1 MKTFLLNKH
10 QNLLVKKITTLLLIL
25 FTSTLFSQGNTCAT
39 ATTIAVNTTCVNT
52 SYNIASTFTDSGT
65 TLTACGT
72 SYRDGWYS
80 FTTGATT
87 TSITIDGTTNRRMG
101 LALYS
106 GACASPVQVAC
117 VNNNA
122 ASETLTATVTPSTT
136 YKLRIFRSNNAGTND
151 MTGNI
156 CVYSAPAASGNFT
169 CATATSLPCGTTA
182 LAGTT
187 VGSTGATAH
196 GTGCS
201 MSNYGAWYTFVGD
214 GQLTTRSSTAGSG
227 FDHEMSVSTG
237 SCGSFTSL
245 ACQDSGLSG
254 GTESYTFST
263 TNGVNYYVYV
273 AHYSTS
279 GSTTG
284 TFTISRTCSAPIAN
298 DNCSGAVNVTVNPT
312 RTCTATTAGTLF
324 GATDSGVTGS
334 TCGGT
339 DDDDVWFSFVA
350 TSTTHHIELLNVA
363 GSTTDLYHA
372 VYSGTCGTLGAA
384 LLCSDPNTS
393 VITGLTPGNTYYL
406 QVYSWTSTTGQN
418 STFDVC
424 ISTDPPCTTP
434 AAQASGFTSGTVTST
449 AFPASFSGTADSYLV
464 IRSTSATPPSQPVNG
479 VVYTAANIG
488 TLGAGLTF
496 VQNGTATTIAGT
508 GLNGN
513 TRYYYYIYA
522 YNNTNCSGGPLYN
535 ASGALTGN
543 AVTCPATPSPVTTSA
558 TLNSINFSWPSSIGG
573 GINAVSYQLQ
583 VTTDAGYTINVLGSP
598 FTINDPTITY
608 NLTGLTANTT
618 YYYRIRANNGCWS
631 PYTTGTATTG
641 YCTANNSTNTTYYIS
656 GITTA
661 GGVTNINNTPTG
673 FTAGGYANYTA
684 MVVSQNAGLGFNIT
698 ATHPSSTYGYTV
710 WVDWNNDLDFNDV
723 GETVLSTGYVAT
735 PATLGTV
742 TIPGGTAP
750 GNYRMRI
757 RNAYL
762 SNPAPSCGDFAYGE
776 AEDYTIT
783 VLVPAP
789 CSGTPTGG
797 TVSTSPNT
805 GWPGSTYTVS
815 ASGYTY
821 ASNMTYQWQYSTDAG
836 ATWTNAGAATTSYSN
851 YTATAPASG
860 DVHWQLIVTCT
871 NSSQS
876 ATSSTAVFVT
886 MTVSVVETGC
896 PNVVSGGLGLSGSDP
911 APITCI
917 SPSGCVDLE
926 ATYLD
931 LGETTSYIV
940 EPIAYNPPFSF
951 SGLANPVSVNTDD
964 VWSPVVNLPF
974 DFCFYGNTYN
984 QCVIGSNG
992 ILTFNTALAGGSSG
1006 YSFANNIPI
1015 SGDPRLIENSIFG
1028 VFHDINPGVGG
1039 EVGWEL
1045 ITLPSG
1051 CRALVASWSDVPMFD
1066 ENSILYTGMMVL
1078 YENSNIIEVYIQEK
1092 NIDNFGAG
1100 TWNDGNAVVGIQ
1112 NSTGTLASVPPGR
1125 NGLDANWAATNEAW
1139 RFVPNGNSIASIT
1152 WYEGSGVS
1160 GTVVGTTDVI
1170 NVCPASTTIYTAE
1183 ITYTLCDGRTITE
1196 LDETTVT
1203 VNKDKTWNG
1212 STSTNWNTASNWTP
1226 AGVPVITESV
1236 FIPNVAND
1244 PIIGAGAD
1252 ALACSLN
1259 VETGAV
1265 LTINSGRNLVVTNG
1279 ITVATGGTLNIQNTA
1294 NLVQVN
1300 DAAINSGNINMERI
1314 TNVRLQDY
1322 SYWSSPV
1329 ESFPVQN
1336 VSPLTPAANI
1346 FEWGTT
1352 APNANGGEGTWL
1364 NTSESM
1370 IPAKGYILR
1379 APAGFTN
1386 ASTSPLTAN
1395 FVGVPNNGVFTPTI
1409 FRGTD
1414 YITVGTQGMLRTI
1427 TDDNWNLIGNPYPS
1441 ALGVNEFLTFPS
1453 NNTIVGGIRIWTHGQ
1468 LPTNAVD
1475 PFYQDF
1481 ITNYYPSDYITINL
1495 TGATSGP
1502 GDYKIGSGQG
1512 FMVLMNPG
1520 TPGSSS
1526 VTFNNSMRSA
1536 SFANNQFYRNSTIEN
1551 NADTIEQN
1559 RIWLDLVGSTGA
1571 VNRMLVGYVTNATQ
1585 DEDAL
1590 YDSFTDY
1597 KPSQNFYSLIGNDP
1611 MSIQGRALP
1620 FNVNDRVNLGVTIPQ
1635 EGTYNIAISA
1645 LDGLFETT
1653 NQNIYI
1659 EDLENNII
1667 HNLKDSPYTFSASEG
1682 NITDR
1687 FVLRYT
1693 ENRLSND
1700 DLEDSNNNI
1709 FVITND
1715 HLTVKSTSL
1724 KIKSIIIHDILGRII
1739 SNKKNVNSNEIS
1751 FGNIQKSNTTL
1762 LLRIELDN
1770 GSFVT
1775 KKVIF

>member
-1 MKTFLLNKH
+1 MNNLLLTQTRK
-10 QNLLVKKITTLLLIL
+10 LLVKNSITLLLLL
-25 FTSTLFSQGNTCAT
+25 FTSTLFSQSNNCA
-39 ATTIAVNTTCVNT
+39 ATPTLSVGATCVTTN
-52 SYNIASTFTDSGT
+52 YNVEGTFTESGV
-65 TLTACGT
+65 TASCGT
-72 SYRDGWYS
+72 SLRDGWFT

-87 TSITIDGTTNRRMG
+87 TLISVTGTSNRRLG
-101 LALYS
+101 LAIYS
-106 GACASPVQVAC
+106 GACGTLTEVAC
-117 VNNNA
+117 TIPNNA
-122 ASETLTATVTPSTT
+122 NASLTNISVSPSTT
-136 YKLRIFRSNNAGTND
+136 YRLRLMRTNGPNSND
-151 MTGNI
+151 MTGTI
-156 CVYSAPAASGNFT
+156 CVVGSAAPSGNFT
-169 CATATSLPCGTTA
+169 CATATALPCGTTA

-214 GQLTTRSSTAGSG
+214 GQITTVSTNPS
-227 FDHEMSVSTG
+227 FDIKLSVATG
-237 SCGSFTSL
+237 SCGSLTNI
-245 ACQDSGLSG
+245 ACTDSSPE
-254 GTESYTFST
+254 TATFST
-263 TNGVNYYVYV
+263 TLGTTYYVYI
-273 AHYSTS
+273 AHWLS
-279 GSTTG
+279 GSTTTG
-284 TFTISRTCSAPIAN
+284 TFTISRACSAPIAN
-298 DNCSGAVNVTVNPT
+298 DNCAGAVSVPVNPT
-312 RTCTATTAGTLF
+312 RTCTSTTAGTIF

-350 TSTTHHIELLNVA
+350 TAPTHYIELLNVA

-372 VYSGTCGTLGAA
+372 VYAGSCASLGAA
-384 LLCSDPNTS
+384 ILCSDPNTS
-393 VITGLTPGNTYYL
+393 TVTGLTIGNTYFI
-406 QVYSWTSTTGQN
+406 QVYSWTSTTGQS

-424 ISTDPPCTTP
+424 VSTDPACAGTPIAGATTTSP
-434 AAQASGFTSGTVTST
+434 GSGAPGSSYTV
-449 AFPASFSGTADSYLV
+449 
-464 IRSTSATPPSQPVNG
+464 SATGYSTG
-479 VVYTAANIG
+479 VT
-488 TLGAGLTF
+488 GLTF
-496 VQNGTATTIAGT
+496 QWQYSTNGGSTW
-508 GLNGN
+508 
-513 TRYYYYIYA
+513 
-522 YNNTNCSGGPLYN
+522 TNQ
-535 ASGALTGN
+535 GA
-543 AVTCPATPSPVTTSA
+543 A
-558 TLNSINFSWPSSIGG
+558 
-573 GINAVSYQLQ
+573 
-583 VTTDAGYTINVLGSP
+583 
-598 FTINDPTITY
+598 
-608 NLTGLTANTT
+608 
-618 YYYRIRANNGCWS
+618 
-631 PYTTGTATTG
+631 TGT
-641 YCTANNSTNTTYYIS
+641 
-656 GITTA
+656 
-661 GGVTNINNTPTG
+661 
-673 FTAGGYANYTA
+673 YANYTA
-684 MVVSQNAGLGFNIT
+684 TAPALGTTVLWHLIVTCTNSSLT
-698 ATHPSSTYGYTV
+698 ATSSNGTFTSVSTLNVPASGNNSITCGTNTALYDNGGISANYVNNSNGYTV
-710 WVDWNNDLDFNDV
+710 INA
-723 GETVLSTGYVAT
+723 GTGAT
-735 PATLGTV
+735 INISGNYNTESIDYIRIYNGSGTGGTLLATYSGTGSINYTGTV
-742 TIPGGTAP
+742 GQTLTVQFTSDSSLTYSGFT
-750 GNYRMRI
+750 
-757 RNAYL
+757 L
-762 SNPAPSCGDFAYGE
+762 SVTFTGVCNP
-776 AEDYTIT
+776 
-783 VLVPAP
+783 VP
-789 CSGTPTGG
+789 CTGTPTGG
-797 TVSTSPNT
+797 TVTTSPNT
-805 GWPGSTYTVS
+805 GWPGTAYIVS
-815 ASGYTY
+815 ATGYTQ
-821 ASNMTYQWQYSTDAG
+821 ALNMTYQWQYSTDAG
-836 ATWTNAGAATTSYSN
+836 ATWTNAGAATASYAN
-851 YTATAPASG
+851 YSATAPASG

-876 ATSSTAVFVT
+876 ATSSTGVFVT

-964 VWSPVVNLPF
+964 VWSPIINLPF
-974 DFCFYGNTYN
+974 DFCFYDNTYN

-992 ILTFNTALAGGSSG
+992 VLTFNTSLASGYAG

-1125 NGLDANWAATNEAW
+1125 NGLDANWTATNEAW

-1170 NVCPASTTIYTAE
+1170 NVCPASTTTYTAE

-1203 VNKDKTWNG
+1203 VNKDKTWDG
-1212 STSTNWNTASNWTP
+1212 STSTDWNVASNWTP
-1226 AGVPVITESV
+1226 SGVPLITESV

-1259 VETGAV
+1259 VEAGAV

-1279 ITVATGGTLNIQNTA
+1279 VTVAAGGTLNVQNTA

-1300 DAAINSGNINMERI
+1300 DSAINSGNINMERI

-1364 NTSESM
+1364 NTTESM

-1395 FVGVPNNGVFTPTI
+1395 FVGVPNNGIFTPSI
-1409 FRGTD
+1409 FRGTN
-1414 YITVGTQGMLRTI
+1414 YTTVGTQGIPRTI

-1441 ALGVNEFLTFPS
+1441 ALGVNEFLTLPA

-1635 EGTYNIAISA
+1635 DGTYNIAISA

-1667 HNLKDSPYTFSASEG
+1667 HNLKDSPYTFTAAAG
-1682 NITDR
+1682 NITTR
-1687 FVLRYT
+1687 FILRYT

-1700 DLEDSNNNI
+1700 DLDDLNNNI
-1709 FVITND
+1709 FVIAND
-1715 HLTVKSTSL
+1715 YLSVKSTSL
-1724 KIKSIIIHDILGRII
+1724 KIKSITIHDILGRII
-1739 SNKKNVNSNEIS
+1739 SDKKNVNSNEIS

-1762 LLRIELDN
+1762 LVKIQLIN
-1770 GSFVT
+1770 GQTIT